1 MKKLLKLFVF
11 LFLAAV
17 ILVFCLAVFYFKG
30 LPFLVSNPKVI
41 SLIQNNVKKNLNAD
55 LVLENPVL
63 RTDVLPDI
71 TLKVEKIGL
80 SKDETSLLDISD
92 FNLGISLKK
101 IFNKKIILDKLSAQ
115 NVYVDVDSLTELFPQ
130 EEKKEQKTKNN
141 WDFEIDDSVL
151 GVENLQAL
159 FSINPET
166 KVNLAGQHIGVDNT
180 EKIRRGVLFDLSAN
194 VTRKDKGVDLAL
206 QDNGRVYFYDKK
218 LHIEKCPLSVNNS
231 EIFIDL
237 LADKKQNFDINLYSD
252 GLNLQDVIDFFNTQI
267 IENNVSD
274 SLVYFSDIKGN
285 LDFKLNI
292 KNDDLNGKFKINNIS
307 AKIKDVDNIP
317 MTLSGGNIDLT
328 SQEIKLNGF
337 EGYYDNN
344 SQNKIS
350 FEGTV
355 KDYLKTVDTE
365 IVANATVR
373 NDFFKKHLSK
383 MIGTDVEIKG
393 EAPTRITVK
402 SKNNIMDFVWYFM
415 LKPGQN
421 IKIANDFLP
430 FEENY
435 RMMKS
440 EMHLENMVLDINS
453 IDYHMISKAEL
464 DQKIA
469 EHQANPNAQR
479 QKPKPI
485 FSLSSSLD
493 IAKNNYIKFIGFEF
507 PEPMPSELLNAILKQ
522 ELFKKGKISGKLF
535 LDNQGKFPVME
546 GSVRMDKV
554 LIPSQMTFIKEAV
567 MEAKNNL
574 IHLNALGGY
583 RRAKFKFDGDIL
595 NELKFPLII
604 KDVNLSLENIDAYKL
619 LEVFNDQSNAD
630 DVIAVDNEVITVQ
643 NADEEFDIRNII
655 IEKCRFHLDKG
666 TYKDIEFGNLDA
678 DLTLNKDGVLE
689 IKSNRFDFA
698 EGTSSLKSTF
708 DLINK
713 KYNVKL
719 GVLRVNSDTI
729 ANALLDLKK
738 EITGKASGFMDL
750 TTDDT
755 MKLSGDIK
763 FKISDGVIE
772 KMGLIEYVLKC
783 TSLFRNAITMINPA
797 IFADIVSVPEG
808 NFEKITGEMT
818 LRNNVA
824 TRIKIKTYSPQL
836 SNYITGRY
844 NIENGDTS
852 MRIYTKFSN
861 VKKGFTGFLRKI
873 SLGSLAN
880 RIPMNRRNDENYYA
894 VELSELPEIE
904 ANEKDCQI
912 YLTKFEGDVV
922 NNNYISSLKKIK

>member
-1 MKKLLKLFVF
+1 MKKVLKIVFSLLFI
-11 LFLAAV
+11 AV
-17 ILVFCLAVFYFKG
+17 IMGFLLAVFYFKG
-30 LPFLVSNPKVI
+30 LPSLVSNQKVI
-41 SLIQNNVKKNLNAD
+41 DWVQNSVKKSMNAD
-55 LVLENPVL
+55 LTIDNPVL
-63 RTDVLPDI
+63 RTDVVP
-71 TLKVEKIGL
+71 E
-80 SKDETSLLDISD
+80 
-92 FNLGISLKK
+92 ISLKVGK
-101 IFNKKIILDKLSAQ
+101 IELTKDDNKLLDLSDLNFSISLKDIFKKKIILNNLTAQ
-115 NVYVDVDSLTELFPQ
+115 NLYADVDSLMTLSPQ
-130 EEKKEQKTKNN
+130 KETKQDKKSD
-141 WDFEIDDSVL
+141 WGFEIGDSVL
-151 GVENLQAL
+151 GVENLQVL
-159 FSINPET
+159 YSINPDT
-166 KVNLAGQHIGVDNT
+166 KIDLKGEHIGVDNT

-194 VTRKDKGVDLAL
+194 VSRKDKNVDLAL
-206 QDNGRVYFYDKK
+206 KDNGRVYFYDKK
-218 LHIEKCPLSVNNS
+218 FHVENCPLSINNS
-231 EIFIDL
+231 EIFIDF
-237 LADKKQNFDINLYSD
+237 LADKKQNFEVNLYSD
-252 GLNLQDVIDFFNTQI
+252 NFNLQDILDFLNTQI
-267 IENNVSD
+267 VENNVAE

-292 KNDDLNGKFKINNIS
+292 KKDDLNGNFKINNIS
-307 AKIKDVDNIP
+307 AKVKDVDNIP
-317 MTLSGGNIDLT
+317 LTISNGNIDLT
-328 SQEIKLNGF
+328 SQDIKLTGF

-344 SQNKIS
+344 PENKIK

-365 IVANATVR
+365 ITADASVR

-393 EAPTRITVK
+393 EAPTRFIYK

-440 EMHLENMVLDINS
+440 EMHLENMILDINS
-453 IDYHMISKAEL
+453 LDYHMISKSEL
-464 DQKIA
+464 EQKIA
-469 EHQANPNAQR
+469 EHKANPNAQR

-485 FSLSSSLD
+485 FTMNSSIDLL
-493 IAKNNYIKFIGFEF
+493 NNSYVKFIGFEF
-507 PEPMPSELLNAILKQ
+507 PEPMPSELLNTILKQ
-522 ELFKKGKISGKLF
+522 EIFKKGKISGKLF
-535 LDNQGKFPVME
+535 IDNQGKFPVLD
-546 GSVRMDKV
+546 GTVRMDKV
-554 LIPSQMTFIKEAV
+554 LIPSQMTFIKEAS
-567 MEAKNNL
+567 MEAKKNL

-583 RRAKFKFDGDIL
+583 RRSKFKFDGDIL
-595 NELKFPLII
+595 NELKFPIII
-604 KDVNLSLENIDAYKL
+604 KDVNLSLESLDAYKL
-619 LEVFNDQSNAD
+619 LEVFNDQNNAD
-630 DVIAVDNEVITVQ
+630 DVISVDNEVISYE
-643 NADEEFDIRNII
+643 NADTEFDIRNLI
-655 IEKCRFHLDKG
+655 IEKCRLHLDKG
-666 TYKDIEFGNLDA
+666 TYKEIEFGNLDA
-678 DLTLNKDGVLE
+678 DLTLNKDGVIE

-698 EGTSSLKSTF
+698 EGTSSLKAVF

-713 KYNVKL
+713 QYNVKL
-719 GVLRVNSDTI
+719 GVLRVNSDVI
-729 ANALLDLKK
+729 ANALMDLKK
-738 EITGKASGFMDL
+738 EISGKASGFMDL

-755 MKLSGDIK
+755 MKLSGSIK

-772 KMGLIEYVLKC
+772 KMGLIEYVLQC
-783 TSLFRNAITMINPA
+783 TSLFRNALSMINPA
-797 IFADIVSVPEG
+797 VFADIVTVPEG

-880 RIPMNRRNDENYYA
+880 RIPMNKRNDENYYA
-894 VELSELPEIE
+894 VELAELPDIE
-904 ANEKDCQI
+904 ADEKDCQI